1 MSKKEPRKPKSL
13 RCKDDKGENKKKQE
27 KTKEKNQSKEKRKEK
42 RKQKDVEKPFS
53 NKSQKGRNVENRDSI
68 NPLIFYNFASN
79 RYDGFYLQGQRKS
92 IE

>member
-1 MSKKEPRKPKSL
+1 
-13 RCKDDKGENKKKQE
+13 
-27 KTKEKNQSKEKRKEK
+27 
-42 RKQKDVEKPFS
+42 VEKPFS